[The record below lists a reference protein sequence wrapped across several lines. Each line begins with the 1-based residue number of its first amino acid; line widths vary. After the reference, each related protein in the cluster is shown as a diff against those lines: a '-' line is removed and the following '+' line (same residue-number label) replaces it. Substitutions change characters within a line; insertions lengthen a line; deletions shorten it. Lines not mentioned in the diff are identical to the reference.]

1 MQKLVKDSE
10 SDYLD
15 FKATLQ
21 RKKERVISDPSKWD
35 LDSRDIDTK
44 KMGKDEL
51 MKYILPKE
59 MLAENELKCWYAF
72 NLKNYENE
80 LGSYLKF
87 VTRRYQK
94 VFRAMALKLLG
105 NDKLYLESI
114 TKFIS
119 DVRKS
124 ENSGPSQQLES
135 RIGLDS

>member
-1 MQKLVKDSE
+1 MS
-10 SDYLD
+10 
-15 FKATLQ
+15 
-21 RKKERVISDPSKWD
+21 
-35 LDSRDIDTK
+35 
-44 KMGKDEL
+44 KDEL

-72 NLKNYENE
+72 NLKNYDTE
-80 LGSYLKF
+80 LGSYLRF

-94 VFRAMALKLLG
+94 VFRSMALKLLG

-124 ENSGPSQQLES
+124 ENTGPSQPVQS
-135 RIGLDS
+135 KIGLD